1 MNGIT
6 ILTVT
11 KDADW
16 LVGMRP
22 ALHGAGRGRLV
33 VAESVEEADR
43 LLEYAKPRLIVVD
56 WENARCPSEELA
68 SLLWKNSIQSRPA
81 SVLIVADD
89 YRVDEATELFQ
100 LGIDDYV
107 SASDHGDMLGTVLKS
122 LTPRNFA
129 AEPIEPIHADANG
142 SATGRMGALDAVGL
156 LH

>member
-11 KDADW
+11 TDADW

-22 ALHGAGRGRLV
+22 ALHSAGRGRLV

-56 WENARCPSEELA
+56 WENAHCRSEELA
-68 SLLWKNSIQSRPA
+68 SLLWRNSIQPRPA
-81 SVLIVADD
+81 SVLIVARD
-89 YRVDEATELFQ
+89 YRVDEATELYQ
-100 LGIDDYV
+100 LGVDEYV
-107 SASDHGDMLGTVLKS
+107 SAEEHGDMLGSILAAHA
-122 LTPRNFA
+122 PRTA
-129 AEPIEPIHADANG
+129 VALDVEPACVDG
-142 SATGRMGALDAVGL
+142 SAAGRLGAFHAVGL